1 MITFNVKLT
10 LLLTIVQDK
19 QMIQNNHDQKLKN
32 GSKTLFFWTT
42 LWVLSVALLAFGP
55 KLLWHFDH
63 AVTVPA
69 VFINLLLGIKL
80 LTAHK
85 QHLDDMDELQKK
97 VHFNAM
103 AISLGMTMILGT
115 IYGLLKPMGFIEEHP
130 TPSNL
135 LFVMGISYLMAVF
148 INFRKYA

>member
-1 MITFNVKLT
+1 MV
-10 LLLTIVQDK
+10 
-19 QMIQNNHDQKLKN
+19 QNNHDKKLQK

-42 LWVLSVALLAFGP
+42 LWLLSVVSLAFGP
-55 KLLWHFDH
+55 KLLWHF
-63 AVTVPA
+63 AYEVTVSA
-69 VFINLLLGIKL
+69 VFINLILGIKL
-80 LTAHK
+80 VSAHK

-103 AISLGMTMILGT
+103 AISLGITMILGT
-115 IYGLLKPMGFIEEHP
+115 IYGLLQPMGFIEEHP

>member
-1 MITFNVKLT
+1 
-10 LLLTIVQDK
+10 
-19 QMIQNNHDQKLKN
+19 MIQNNHDQKLKN

-55 KLLWHFDH
+55 KLLWHFAH

-69 VFINLLLGIKL
+69 VFINLILGIKL

-85 QHLDDMDELQKK
+85 QHLDDMDEFQKK

-115 IYGLLKPMGFIEEHP
+115 IYGLLQPMGFIEEHP

>member
-1 MITFNVKLT
+1 
-10 LLLTIVQDK
+10 
-19 QMIQNNHDQKLKN
+19 MIQNNHDQKLKN

-55 KLLWHFDH
+55 KLLWHFEH
-63 AVTVPA
+63 AVTLPA